1 MRSNDEHG
9 DQEPSFDILSYRH
22 LTHLLDGFIYYFR
35 ENGLNEILSTSKSH
49 SQTKDN
55 DDRKDSELPTTSK
68 DVFFQR
74 SSSTLCLSS
83 LGPDPFQI
91 SVADSLPLACRP
103 QLLQSICRK
112 EDLFGRFLYDQTAT
126 RYAQVS
132 SQLSLANRERSI
144 PDFLQPNYLNLF
156 PHTKGEGQ
164 SIFFDDSPS
173 SNRILF
179 PDVAVDVLLDLST
192 GFIPGKRSET
202 RFVDFFV
209 NNFVLK
215 TDSFRRR
222 SSTAHSILLN
232 GSYEYLLTRW
242 RFTIELF
249 VKLFLDDVSNEPG
262 SILYES
268 SGFSVREQRFRQ
280 EMERLKNMH
289 QKDIRFDAVSE
300 RRKSVLLLIDS
311 IFSF

>member
-1 MRSNDEHG
+1 M
-9 DQEPSFDILSYRH
+9 
-22 LTHLLDGFIYYFR
+22 
-35 ENGLNEILSTSKSH
+35 
-49 SQTKDN
+49 
-55 DDRKDSELPTTSK
+55 
-68 DVFFQR
+68 
-74 SSSTLCLSS
+74 
-83 LGPDPFQI
+83 
-91 SVADSLPLACRP
+91 
-103 QLLQSICRK
+103 
-112 EDLFGRFLYDQTAT
+112 
-126 RYAQVS
+126 
-132 SQLSLANRERSI
+132 
-144 PDFLQPNYLNLF
+144 
-156 PHTKGEGQ
+156 
-164 SIFFDDSPS
+164 
-173 SNRILF
+173 
-179 PDVAVDVLLDLST
+179 DVLLDLST